1 MQAGLSR
8 AIPSGI
14 LGFMVG
20 ALLVIVLRGLQGL
33 EPLWASG
40 TGIVISAI
48 FTAAFFIWGMG
59 AFDPRL
65 SVHGEH
71 EAAAHEE
78 LAEEAA
84 QPRSLL
90 VGSTWMII
98 TVTTLVFVA
107 LLGLAALPGGLAL
120 IQTVQPGASL
130 TMVGYATVPLPF
142 GGQDIVVSTFVLFAL
157 FVLWAFLS
165 LGLVAAGLGFGFVA
179 LHRGLIESQAQ
190 ANGTLALPAGEAAP
204 KRPSRSVRETLTTF
218 TAFIVTYIV
227 AFLVAS
233 LLIGMI
239 LTQPL
244 PILVWMFDVHGQV
257 MLLSVIAAAIVVRLA
272 FGAERFKLVAP
283 FVFAFVFLYFFFYYV
298 AIGLILPEP
307 NLPILSLFLTNPQQ
321 LAFLSF
327 TNAFIFALLILY
339 PTQLLQWVG
348 IGARVLA
355 KVLRSVPRFLQ

>member
-8 AIPSGI
+8 AIPGGI

-20 ALLVIVLRGLQGL
+20 ALLVIIIRGLQGL
-33 EPLWASG
+33 DPLWASG
-40 TGIVISAI
+40 TGIVISTI
-48 FTAAFFIWGMG
+48 TTAAGFLWGMG

-65 SVHGEH
+65 SVHGEAEH
-71 EAAAHEE
+71 AAHEALE
-78 LAEEAA
+78 EEAA
-84 QPRSLL
+84 QPRSIL
-90 VGSTWMII
+90 VGSTWMVI
-98 TVTTLVFVA
+98 TVTVLVFVA

-130 TMVGYATVPLPF
+130 TMVGYAEVPLPF
-142 GGQDIVVSTFVLFAL
+142 GGQNIIVSTFVLFAL
-157 FVLWAFLS
+157 FVLWAFIS
-165 LGLVAAGLGFGFVA
+165 LGLVAAALGFGFVA
-179 LHRGLIESQAQ
+179 LHRGLLESQA
-190 ANGTLALPAGEAAP
+190 AASGTLALPSGEVAP
-204 KRPSRSVRETLTTF
+204 KRPARSVRETLSTF
-218 TAFIVTYIV
+218 TVFIVAYIV
-227 AFLVAS
+227 AFFVAS
-233 LLIGMI
+233 LLIGMM

-272 FGAERFKLVAP
+272 FGAERFRLVAP
-283 FVFAFVFLYFFFYYV
+283 FIFAFVVLYFVFYYV

-327 TNAFIFALLILY
+327 TNALIFALLILY

-348 IGARVLA
+348 IGARWLA
-355 KVLRSVPRFLQ
+355 KVLRAVPRFLQ